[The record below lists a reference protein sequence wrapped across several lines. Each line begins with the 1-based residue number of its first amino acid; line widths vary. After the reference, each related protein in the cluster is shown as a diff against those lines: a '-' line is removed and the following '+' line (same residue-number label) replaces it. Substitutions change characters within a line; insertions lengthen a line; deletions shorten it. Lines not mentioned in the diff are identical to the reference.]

1 MSLLSTYAAVLASC
15 IAVPQYPVYAS
26 EIGSYQFKAADTINK
41 VFWRSWDNLTLRID
55 APSPPAQIYFRFYET
70 LDYQVGMEPLVT
82 VGGYLATCATPGS
95 FKGTS
100 AWLWMA
106 ILGVQGFGGANYPYN
121 WAHIQY
127 KNTNVG
133 SIGLVLYPQTP
144 PT

>member
-15 IAVPQYPVYAS
+15 TAVPQHDVYAS
-26 EIGSYQFKAADTINK
+26 EIGSYQFKAAYGVNK
-41 VFWRSWDNLTLRID
+41 YFWRAWDDLTLRID

-70 LDYQVGMEPLVT
+70 LNYQIGDVPLIT
-82 VGGYLATCATPGS
+82 VGGYLATCATPGM

-106 ILGVQGFGGANYPYN
+106 ILGVQSFGSFNYPVT

-127 KNTNVG
+127 KNTNAG
-133 SIGLVLYPQTP
+133 SIGLVMYPTTP
-144 PT
+144 P